1 LDQLPGLF
9 INENKKQEQ
18 MKAGYEKN
26 RNPLCGSRT
35 LTHAIVVVQ
44 KSLASETTGAE
55 RIEMVEWEHP
65 ELPIKMQAN

>member
-1 LDQLPGLF
+1 
-9 INENKKQEQ
+9 